1 MLVMRLLP
9 RNPVTPA
16 LACVG
21 GFLFTGTLLAAVLAL
36 AGAGGVA
43 FAELP
48 IARVVGFIGNA
59 LLWLGIARAWGAPRD
74 A

>member
-1 MLVMRLLP
+1 MHVMRLLP

-36 AGAGGVA
+36 AGAGGVT

-59 LLWLGIARAWGAPRD
+59 LLWLGIARAWGGPRG

>member
-1 MLVMRLLP
+1 MRFLP

-21 GFLFTGTLLAAVLAL
+21 GFLFTGTLLAAVLAI
-36 AGAGGVA
+36 AESGGVP

-48 IARVVGFIGNA
+48 VARLVGFIGNA
-59 LLWLGIARAWGAPRD
+59 LLWLGIARAWRGSGEIR
-74 A
+74 